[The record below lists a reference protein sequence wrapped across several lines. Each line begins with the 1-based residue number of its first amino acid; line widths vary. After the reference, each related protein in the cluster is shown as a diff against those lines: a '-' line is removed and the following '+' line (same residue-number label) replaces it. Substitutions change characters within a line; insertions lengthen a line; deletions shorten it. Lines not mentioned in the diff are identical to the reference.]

1 MGEVLTRGL
10 VAAAPLLGGAG
21 DLVSKVISGVIST
34 LNGVT
39 PIITLVITLLTKAPA
54 PPSKGSLGVQEGL
67 RALGVWGRGSRVSGL
82 GIPKRVSGRRVLF

>member
-54 PPSKGSLGVQEGL
+54 PPSKGSFGGSRRIKGVRGL
-67 RALGVWGRGSRVSGL
+67 GSRVSGV
-82 GIPKRVSGRRVLF
+82 GFRDSKAGFGA